1 MDLLEGHSSSSAPSE
16 SLGLESEMKM
26 VWFNLESLENK
37 PEINGGLLIEVPLR
51 SERWSLFSTCLG
63 WVLKC
68 WEKRG
73 SRKGKGAWL
82 EPMWK
87 REGVQITL
95 RWIEGPGTGLSS
107 QPLATVTKHGF

>member
-1 MDLLEGHSSSSAPSE
+1 
-16 SLGLESEMKM
+16 MKM

-37 PEINGGLLIEVPLR
+37 PEINGGLLIAEVPLR

-87 REGVQITL
+87 QEGC
-95 RWIEGPGTGLSS
+95 
-107 QPLATVTKHGF
+107 K